1 MSPVHLFW
9 LALAG
14 LVVSASAGAAPLPDV
29 VCHVSYGG
37 ETQHLSVKPT
47 RDPYAVAPV
56 AVGSYFLFRVVFE
69 HPARALPGIKIYTY
83 ADRDSDAMLIHVA
96 HFPYPPVAGKRF
108 GFTGEQVVYEPMRDG
123 ELHYWCE
130 LKRMGKKSPP

>member
-1 MSPVHLFW
+1 MTSPLRHV
-9 LALAG
+9 LASLLLLPALTHAG
-14 LVVSASAGAAPLPDV
+14 GRPPGEV

-37 ETQHLSVKPT
+37 ETQQLRVKPT

-56 AVGSYFLFRVVFE
+56 AIGSYFLFRVVFE

-83 ADRDSDAMLIHVA
+83 ADRDSDAMPLHVA

-130 LKRMGKKSPP
+130 LKGTRR

>member
-1 MSPVHLFW
+1 MATH
-9 LALAG
+9 
-14 LVVSASAGAAPLPDV
+14 AGAAPLPDV

-37 ETQHLSVKPT
+37 ETQQMTIKPS

-56 AVGSYFLFRVVFE
+56 AVGSYFLLRVVYE
-69 HPARALPGIKIYTY
+69 HPARVLPGIKIYTY
-83 ADRDSDAMLIHVA
+83 ADRDSDAMPIHVA

-123 ELHYWCE
+123 ELHYWCT
-130 LKRMGKKSPP
+130 LKRSRQ